1 MSIQDNLPISG
12 LTCWIGG
19 GVCRSAVRSTGS
31 KPDLGEGWEI
41 PKLKPHALASQ
52 NDRTLGNQG
61 WAGSTHAERVPVLLA
76 SFCCVLPETPP
87 PPNPQ
92 LKSKH
97 LPTSLPNQPC
107 HRLQIIQTA
116 GALVLLRSLI
126 HSFSFF
132 AAGGIRAVSSFYL
145 FIIKI
150 LPLPKCVLAAFP
162 FLQPV

>member
-1 MSIQDNLPISG
+1 MVNSKSSGEMSIQDNLPISG

-97 LPTSLPNQPC
+97 FLTNLYQTSHVIGYTLS
-107 HRLQIIQTA
+107 R
-116 GALVLLRSLI
+116 
-126 HSFSFF
+126 
-132 AAGGIRAVSSFYL
+132 
-145 FIIKI
+145 
-150 LPLPKCVLAAFP
+150 
-162 FLQPV
+162 QPVPWSCWGLWYTLSPSSLLEALELYLPSICSS